1 MTTEIRNNG
10 ISDYVV
16 LIADEKKWLRRKS
29 SGEVFG
35 EEIALGNSHYIGGER
50 LDNPHKDIIDDFEEI
65 DAPAEEME
73 GEQ

>member
-16 LIADEKKWLRRKS
+16 LIADEGKWLRRKS

-35 EEIALGNSHYIGGER
+35 EEIALGNSYYIGGEL
-50 LDNPHKDIIDDFEEI
+50 LDNPHEDIVSDFEEF
-65 DAPAEEME
+65 DAPIEEIPNE
-73 GEQ
+73 L